1 MELFMTLIKAIIISI
16 VEGITE
22 FLPVSSTGHMIIVRD
37 FINFDGAFSNLFI
50 IVIQLGAILA
60 IVVLFWNKIYKSVI
74 SFLKLEKEG
83 LRFWL
88 PIFVACIPAVIL
100 GLLFDDKIEAV
111 LFKPLPVGIA
121 LIVGAILMIVL
132 EKSIRDKKVERDIN
146 HISYKQ
152 AIIIGIAQCMA
163 LWPGMSRSASTIMG
177 GWVAGLS
184 TYAAT
189 EFSFFLA
196 LPVMVGATGY
206 KLLTT
211 PVVLSGTHIFV
222 LIVGFIAA
230 FLVALIVVDKFL
242 NYLKKKPMKV
252 FSIYRLIVGVII
264 VVMYI

>member
-1 MELFMTLIKAIIISI
+1 MDLFITLIKAIIISI

-60 IVVLFWNKIYKSVI
+60 VVVLFWNKIYKSII

-83 LRFWL
+83 WKFWI
-88 PIFVACIPAVIL
+88 PIFIACVPAAVL
-100 GLLFDDKIEAV
+100 GLLFDDKIEEV
-111 LFKPLPVGIA
+111 LFKPMPVGIA
-121 LIVGAILMIVL
+121 LIVGAILMIVM
-132 EKSIRDKKVERDIN
+132 EKSLRNRKVERDIN

-177 GWVAGLS
+177 GWIAGLS

-206 KLLTT
+206 KLVTTSVELT
-211 PVVLSGTHIFV
+211 GANIFV
-222 LIVGFIAA
+222 LIVGFITA
-230 FLVALIVVDKFL
+230 FLVALIVIDKFI

-264 VVMYI
+264 IAIYI